1 MIPIAF
7 VLLPIL
13 FAREVF
19 ADDEEKSAKLDS
31 EVAGYL
37 SDENTHSLP
46 SQLTDSSFSDESC
59 VNIAESLVDE
69 ASLAQLCHLLGPI
82 VPKDED
88 EELSIIA
95 EDKLPPNLEFSAN
108 IDLPVGYFRLRR
120 AFLSKES
127 KFWTESILKVALGYT
142 EVKGTG
148 WQHPHED
155 HIGYCDL
162 PSNVNHQDFIG
173 ASKHISYLMP
183 AGRLVPA
190 NTAYETCS
198 LTEYNDDF
206 FTLCMTTKTPGVPFG
221 ERFIAKTQITVV
233 RTGKNSCRMLCSVEA
248 EFPNGNPLG
257 MKGQIKKGMKRGTID
272 MFNKIGIHIIN
283 CATSYGWC

>member
-142 EVKGTG
+142 E
-148 WQHPHED
+148 
-155 HIGYCDL
+155 
-162 PSNVNHQDFIG
+162 
-173 ASKHISYLMP
+173 
-183 AGRLVPA
+183 
-190 NTAYETCS
+190 
-198 LTEYNDDF
+198 
-206 FTLCMTTKTPGVPFG
+206 
-221 ERFIAKTQITVV
+221 
-233 RTGKNSCRMLCSVEA
+233 
-248 EFPNGNPLG
+248 
-257 MKGQIKKGMKRGTID
+257 
-272 MFNKIGIHIIN
+272 
-283 CATSYGWC
+283 